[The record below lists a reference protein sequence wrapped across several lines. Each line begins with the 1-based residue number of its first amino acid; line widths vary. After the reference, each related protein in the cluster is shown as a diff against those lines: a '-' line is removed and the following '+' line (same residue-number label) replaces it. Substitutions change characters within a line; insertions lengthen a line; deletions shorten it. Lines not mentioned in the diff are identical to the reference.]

1 MVRNYKSL
9 KIIIVAAFAVTMI
22 FSCGNSMNSIQEV
35 AVKDTLPVE
44 QALDVTMYY
53 SDSGHIEACLT
64 APVTKRYE
72 SKDQKGILKLTDG
85 LKVIFYDSLGR
96 EETVLTARYG
106 ERFDELQRIE
116 VKYDVVI
123 ITADSEKMY
132 TDHLIWDEKANRVY
146 SNVFIK
152 IITPDKIIWGD
163 GFESDE
169 SFDQYRILR
178 PKGEIEIK
186 DDKNA
191 SE

>member
-1 MVRNYKSL
+1 MTGFL
-9 KIIIVAAFAVTMI
+9 VTMF

-72 SKDQKGILKLTDG
+72 NKDQKGILKLTDG

-116 VKYDVVI
+116 IKYDVVI

>member
-1 MVRNYKSL
+1 
-9 KIIIVAAFAVTMI
+9 MI
-22 FSCGNSMNSIQEV
+22 
-35 AVKDTLPVE
+35 DTLPVE
-44 QALDVTMYY
+44 LARDVTMYY
-53 SDSGHIEACLT
+53 SDSGHIEACMT
-64 APVTKRYE
+64 APLMKRYE
-72 SKDQKGILKLTDG
+72 SKEQRGILKLTEG
-85 LKVIFYDSLGR
+85 LNVVFFDSLGNK
-96 EETVLTARYG
+96 ETVVTARYG

-116 VKYDVVI
+116 LKYDVVV

-132 TDHLIWDEKANRVY
+132 TDHLIWDEKENRVY

-169 SFDQYRILR
+169 RFDQYRILR

-186 DDKNA
+186 DDKNL